1 MSFPFLDFLV
11 CIIANIYDTRR
22 YNNSFR
28 KEEGFGFSRKGAAL
42 LTEKAS
48 VSASRKARI
57 MEGSITVEAV
67 VCLPLFLYASICL
80 IWLLELRSIQLVV
93 REGMQGA
100 GKELAQEC
108 YELPLLIPAR
118 VESKIVSLIGEERLD
133 RSCIVEGSEGLEC
146 EKSYI
151 WPGSAIIE
159 LKTSYQVKLPF
170 PQFLIPP
177 IRYQESMRIKGW
189 TGYVKQS
196 FGQTGQQEIVYIT
209 ETGIVYHRDYHCT
222 YLEPSVRLVSL
233 EEIESLRNQSSGKYY
248 PCELCGRFCKGN
260 AYITDYG
267 NRYHST
273 LDCSG
278 VKRKIYAVPIREVKG
293 KGACSKCGK

>member
-67 VCLPLFLYASICL
+67 VCIPLFLYASICL

-159 LKTSYQVKLPF
+159 LKTSYQV
-170 PQFLIPP
+170 
-177 IRYQESMRIKGW
+177 
-189 TGYVKQS
+189 
-196 FGQTGQQEIVYIT
+196 
-209 ETGIVYHRDYHCT
+209 
-222 YLEPSVRLVSL
+222 
-233 EEIESLRNQSSGKYY
+233 
-248 PCELCGRFCKGN
+248 
-260 AYITDYG
+260 
-267 NRYHST
+267 
-273 LDCSG
+273 
-278 VKRKIYAVPIREVKG
+278 
-293 KGACSKCGK
+293 